1 MYCNVWWCPSAGE
14 GGAATSDDTGRCG
27 LAQNFNEPWRGHG
40 VQPEAMQ
47 SAPPSVRL
55 VVTGNRYPSVDG
67 PVTQKVV
74 CVGRAHPLQ
83 CSRWGGCGAQKRG
96 LFLGS
101 LYRTRR
107 GYGTAGRAS
116 VHKHRAAE
124 FWRHAT
130 GGRLH
135 VFGARRLA
143 PYHSTV
149 AHHRLRS
156 GPANADVVLRNG
168 TGVHR
173 T

>member
-40 VQPEAMQ
+40 VQLEAMQ

-83 CSRWGGCGAQKRG
+83 CSRWGGCGAQKKRP
-96 LFLGS
+96 LLGQLVPYTARFRYRRSS
-101 LYRTRR
+101 LRPHTQ
-107 GYGTAGRAS
+107 GCGNLAACDGRSFA
-116 VHKHRAAE
+116 R
-124 FWRHAT
+124 
-130 GGRLH
+130 
-135 VFGARRLA
+135 FGARRLG

-149 AHHRLRS
+149 ARHRLRS